1 MQKVFLPNFWIH
13 SSWVFDTW
21 CSQAAATGGVKQ
33 PGTLALRETGGRL
46 GVPGRQG
53 QEAEE
58 EGHQLPGRAQ
68 CTGRGEAASQ
78 VQAWHRGPEGDWRPS
93 WSTCFVQLYV
103 SFQIFGWNK
112 RWLPWGQKRP
122 FSNWGLITPI
132 AGPCY
137 TQRKARWH
145 FHTWR
150 QLGLEQRTRLVRS
163 PALLFSYLL
172 SYPFYFHKAN
182 VHKRFLSYPFS
193 YLFSCPFS

>member
-1 MQKVFLPNFWIH
+1 MF
-13 SSWVFDTW
+13 TG
-21 CSQAAATGGVKQ
+21 CS
-33 PGTLALRETGGRL
+33 
-46 GVPGRQG
+46 
-53 QEAEE
+53 
-58 EGHQLPGRAQ
+58 H
-68 CTGRGEAASQ
+68 GRGEAA
-78 VQAWHRGPEGDWRPS
+78 WHPGPEGDWRPS
-93 WSTCFVQLYV
+93 WSTWPAGTRSWRRGSSVARKSAVHRAGGSSLT
-103 SFQIFGWNK
+103 GTGLAPW
-112 RWLPWGQKRP
+112 PWGRLAAVMQYLFCA

-145 FHTWR
+145 FHNWR

-163 PALLFSYLL
+163 PAVLFSYLL